1 MRKPFNIQILTWK
14 SVCPDD
20 WTMRLAM
27 DARKSSLRGK
37 VPRAM
42 PWALAPFLLD
52 IWIREDL
59 DLALCYLEINGSK
72 ADK

>member
-37 VPRAM
+37 VPWAIPR
-42 PWALAPFLLD
+42 ALAPFLLD